1 MSCIWTYTVLLLD
14 LFTLQ
19 RPVLHPDMST
29 LGPEL
34 HLDVSYQQVPVLLT
48 VQRVRFASEIICLLS
63 DVFALL

>member
-1 MSCIWTYTVLLLD
+1 MLLLD
-14 LFTLQ
+14 LSTLQ

-48 VQRVRFASEIICLLS
+48 VERVRFASEIICLLW